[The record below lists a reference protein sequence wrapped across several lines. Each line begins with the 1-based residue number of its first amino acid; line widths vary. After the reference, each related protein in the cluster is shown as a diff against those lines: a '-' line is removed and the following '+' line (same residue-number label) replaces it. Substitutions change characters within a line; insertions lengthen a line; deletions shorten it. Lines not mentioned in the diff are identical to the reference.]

1 MRTFTAFTGISPE
14 NSQYRNSDHL
24 FDLERKR
31 MYGNQTI
38 NGDYEVSVPGAN
50 ITELTDEDMG
60 GYLIELAAPGYERED
75 FHISVHK
82 DILTIKG
89 EQHESRRRT
98 HDSYSRREHNYHTFS
113 RSFTIPETADED
125 NITANY
131 RNGILEVKVPTLKP
145 VEETRAPRRIQVG
158 S

>member
-14 NSQYRNSDHL
+14 NSRYRNSDHL

-38 NGDYEVSVPGAN
+38 DGDYEVSVPGAN
-50 ITELTDEDMG
+50 ITELTDNDNG
-60 GYLIELAAPGYERED
+60 GYLIELAAPGYERDD

-89 EQHESRRRT
+89 ELHESRQRS
-98 HDSYSRREHNYHTFS
+98 HDSFSRREHNYHTFS
-113 RSFTIPETADED
+113 RSFTLPETTDED
-125 NITANY
+125 NISANY
-131 RNGILEVKVPTLKP
+131 RNGILEVKVPVLKP
-145 VEETRAPRRIQVG
+145 VEQTTAPRRIQVG